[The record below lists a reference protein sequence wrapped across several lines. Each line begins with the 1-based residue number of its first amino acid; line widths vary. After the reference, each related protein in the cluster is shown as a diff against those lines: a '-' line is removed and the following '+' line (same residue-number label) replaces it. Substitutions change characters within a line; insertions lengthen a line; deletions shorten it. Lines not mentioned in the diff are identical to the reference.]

1 MVIVFA
7 EVVIRASLP
16 HVCYGFVVF
25 ATSLPSDDVFA
36 TTHVA
41 AVHDHARLLI
51 DTVTG
56 LMSGTPSVPFVEFES
71 GEPDFALVAGADA
84 LARIPVRA
92 ARAHGVRQ
100 KAVVGDDP
108 FVGAGDPKYAVMPGA
123 EYAEAFV
130 GDQISPR

>member
-56 LMSGTPSVPFVEFES
+56 LMSGTPSAPFVEFES

-84 LARIPVRA
+84 PAYR
-92 ARAHGVRQ
+92 
-100 KAVVGDDP
+100 
-108 FVGAGDPKYAVMPGA
+108 
-123 EYAEAFV
+123 
-130 GDQISPR
+130 STPRGRMASGRKQW

>member
-16 HVCYGFVVF
+16 HVCYSFVVF

-84 LARIPVRA
+84 LARVPVHA
-92 ARAHGVRQ
+92 
-100 KAVVGDDP
+100 
-108 FVGAGDPKYAVMPGA
+108 GAWRPA
-123 EYAEAFV
+123 ES
-130 GDQISPR
+130 GGRR